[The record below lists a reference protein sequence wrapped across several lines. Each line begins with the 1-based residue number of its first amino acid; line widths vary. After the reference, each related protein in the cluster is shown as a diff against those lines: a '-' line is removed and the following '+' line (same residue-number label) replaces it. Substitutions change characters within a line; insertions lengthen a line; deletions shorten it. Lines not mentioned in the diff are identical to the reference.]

1 MAFRGFDAARIR
13 ALAGDLDRLAGDSGR
28 LHSQLATLL
37 TTAQQNL
44 PAGQS
49 ASRDP
54 DLQGLVGDLI
64 PMP

>member
-44 PAGQS
+44 PPAR
-49 ASRDP
+49 APPVPPVSRDWSAT
-54 DLQGLVGDLI
+54 
-64 PMP
+64 